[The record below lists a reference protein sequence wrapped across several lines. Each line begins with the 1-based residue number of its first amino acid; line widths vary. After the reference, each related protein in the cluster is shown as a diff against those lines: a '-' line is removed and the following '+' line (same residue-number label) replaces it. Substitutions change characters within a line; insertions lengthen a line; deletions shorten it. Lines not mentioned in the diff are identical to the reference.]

1 MAKATINELSGNP
14 FDESEEIYG
23 WFQATEPAA
32 VQPSSVW
39 DVGQLLLGDSTEKD
53 IGSFG
58 AASIMDT
65 VSFPTLDIES
75 LGWLDPTIIALLG
88 PTTIV
93 PNHQISGVP
102 AVPPMLGQPWFR

>member
-39 DVGQLLLGDSTEKD
+39 DVGQFLVGDST
-53 IGSFG
+53 GSFG
-58 AASIMDT
+58 VASIMDT
-65 VSFPTLDIES
+65 LSFPTLDIES
-75 LGWLDPTIIALLG
+75 LGSLDPSIIALLD

-93 PNHQISGVP
+93 PNHQIYGVP
-102 AVPPMLGQPWFR
+102 AVSPMLGQPWIR